1 MYRNC
6 FDFAIVTG
14 GPMFIFLLIM
24 CPGFS
29 VTTTV
34 IPEKDRQCHKTGNN
48 QQKSGNTFYACRR
61 GHRQNLDILF

>member
-1 MYRNC
+1 
-6 FDFAIVTG
+6 
-14 GPMFIFLLIM
+14 MFIFLLIM

-29 VTTTV
+29 VTTIV